1 MSDNS
6 WARMYNPIMDKKHFR
21 KIAIKKR
28 DSLTESEITEKSLL
42 IAERLFEQE
51 GYKDAANLLVF
62 CSFGS
67 ETETYGI
74 IKRAL
79 EDNKAVYCPKITD
92 SKNHI
97 MEFARVSA
105 VDDLKE
111 GYMSILEPLG
121 KIFYE
126 YTKGDNTLM
135 IMPGTAFDRSLTR
148 IGYGGGYYDRFLEK
162 NKEIKTMAIAFNC
175 QIFDTSLPA
184 EVTDIKP
191 ALIITETGIIN

>member
-111 GYMSILEPLG
+111 GYMSILEPIG
-121 KIFYE
+121 NDFYKYNDSNE
-126 YTKGDNTLM
+126 TLM
-135 IMPGTAFDRSLTR
+135 IMPGTAFDHDLSR

-162 NKEIKTMAIAFNC
+162 NKSLKTIAIAFNC
-175 QIFDTSLPA
+175 QLFDTQLPT
-184 EVTDIKP
+184 EITDIKP
-191 ALIITETGIIN
+191 DMIITETGIIS